1 MHKIKIFL
9 GLLLMV
15 SSLAAMVFWETR
27 GRELLL
33 YREVLVAEVEIK
45 PGDQISSEM
54 ISSRALPRELL
65 PPDPL
70 LPEQKSQIV
79 GEVAGQLILS
89 GTPISNRYFTAI
101 PVAIREEESVYVIPS
116 EWISMRS
123 SSLRKGDWITLYS
136 QDGKTLI
143 GSYQLAFVRDQAER
157 EVVSLDG
164 NKDAPIL
171 ERRDGSSLIHSL
183 EIISSL
189 AGYQRIQEAVSITGS
204 GLMIVQGGGSV
215 E

>member
-15 SSLAAMVFWETR
+15 SSLTAMVFWETR

-45 PGDQISSEM
+45 PGDQITSEM

-65 PPDPL
+65 SPDAL
-70 LPEQKSQIV
+70 LPGQESQVV

-123 SSLRKGDWITLYS
+123 SSLRKGDWISIYS

-189 AGYQRIQEAVSITGS
+189 AGYQRIQEAAAITGS
-204 GLMIVQGGGSV
+204 ALLIVQGGGSV

>member
-1 MHKIKIFL
+1 MNRIKIFL

-65 PPDPL
+65 SPDAL
-70 LPEQKSQIV
+70 LPGQESQVV

-101 PVAIREEESVYVIPS
+101 PVAIREEESVFVIPS

-123 SSLRKGDWITLYS
+123 SSLRKGDWISLYS

-189 AGYQRIQEAVSITGS
+189 AGYQRIQEAMAITGS
-204 GLMIVQGGGSV
+204 ALMIVQGGGSV